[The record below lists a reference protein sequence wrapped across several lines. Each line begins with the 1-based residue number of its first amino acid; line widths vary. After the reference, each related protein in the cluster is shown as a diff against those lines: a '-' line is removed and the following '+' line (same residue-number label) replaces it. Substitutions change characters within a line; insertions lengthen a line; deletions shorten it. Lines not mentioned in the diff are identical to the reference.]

1 MCGFEV
7 GEAQPRSLA
16 NAFLEP
22 VNLKSRDGNPME
34 LSVKAIAD
42 YIGHMEAMYGPMN
55 EKRFVSLL
63 PIYKWPREEES
74 PIPLPDAIKSS
85 LEAIFG
91 DNT

>member
-1 MCGFEV
+1 
-7 GEAQPRSLA
+7 
-16 NAFLEP
+16 
-22 VNLKSRDGNPME
+22 
-34 LSVKAIAD
+34 
-42 YIGHMEAMYGPMN
+42 MEAMYGSTN